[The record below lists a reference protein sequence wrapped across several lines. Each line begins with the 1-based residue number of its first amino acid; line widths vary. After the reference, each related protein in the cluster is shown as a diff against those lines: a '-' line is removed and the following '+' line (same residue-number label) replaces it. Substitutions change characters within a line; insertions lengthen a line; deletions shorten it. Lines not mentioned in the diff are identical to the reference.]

1 MGTACQWSDGN
12 APADSQKLFV
22 FLSLSRNLL
31 AVVCRWQDS
40 RVKMASRLI
49 RAFRPEKVRAAL
61 APLSAPSLVESTRTP
76 VVKGGVSLDAISDK
90 KPTIVKYSTHE
101 FGILDEFKKLSGNTA
116 VPVFCV
122 GGFYALLI
130 QDSVFLAH
138 SVQEFAYEMAPVP
151 AVTYIM
157 YRLGQEKNIAARET
171 IANAATMSA
180 FLDDRPEFFDIMQ
193 NQKQLESEIVYRKHL
208 VEVETELKKR
218 LDYQVEIQSVSR
230 AIEEKRIAAWVESE
244 VLKSIAEEGDGD
256 TFRACLSA
264 LESMAAEKATA

>member
-1 MGTACQWSDGN
+1 
-12 APADSQKLFV
+12 
-22 FLSLSRNLL
+22 
-31 AVVCRWQDS
+31 
-40 RVKMASRLI
+40 MASRLI

-61 APLSAPSLVESTRTP
+61 APLSAPALVESTRTP

-157 YRLGQEKNIAARET
+157 YRLGQVWVKESIDEDHTQDVKIMYGLDEEKNIAARET
-171 IANAATMSA
+171 IANAATMGA

-193 NQKQLESEIVYRKHL
+193 NQKQLESEIVYRQRL

-230 AIEEKRIAAWVESE
+230 AIEEKHIAAWVESE

>member
-1 MGTACQWSDGN
+1 
-12 APADSQKLFV
+12 
-22 FLSLSRNLL
+22 
-31 AVVCRWQDS
+31 
-40 RVKMASRLI
+40 MASRLT
-49 RAFRPEKVRAAL
+49 RLFRPENVRAAL
-61 APLSAPSLVESTRTP
+61 KPLSAPALVESTRTP

-130 QDSVFLAH
+130 QDSPFLAH
-138 SVQEFAYEMAPVP
+138 SVQEVMYEMAPLP
-151 AVTYIM
+151 ALAYILT
-157 YRLGQEKNIAARET
+157 RLGQTWAKEGVEEEDGREDVKIMYGLDEEKNIAARET
-171 IANAATMSA
+171 IANAATMNA

-193 NQKQLESEIVYRKHL
+193 NQKQLESEIVYRKRL
-208 VEVETELKKR
+208 VEVEAELKKR

-230 AIEEKRIAAWVESE
+230 AIEEKHIAAWVENE